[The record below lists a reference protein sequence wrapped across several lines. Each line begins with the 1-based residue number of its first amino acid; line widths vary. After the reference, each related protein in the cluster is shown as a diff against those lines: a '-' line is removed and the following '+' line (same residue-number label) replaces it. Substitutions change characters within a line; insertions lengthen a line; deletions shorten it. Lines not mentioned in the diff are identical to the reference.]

1 VTKLLDKA
9 IAKARA
15 LPAEDQDVLGAVMLA
30 LANEQLVQ
38 TGELDEDTRAA
49 IREGLDQA
57 RRGEFASEE
66 EIAAVWRR
74 LGQ

>member
-1 VTKLLDKA
+1 MTKILDKA

-15 LPAEDQDVLGAVMLA
+15 LPPEDQDVLGAVMLA
-30 LANEQLVQ
+30 FADEELAQI
-38 TGELDEDTRAA
+38 GELDDETRAA

-57 RRGEFASEE
+57 RHGEFASEE

-74 LGQ
+74 IGL